1 MKPAFPKKTQ
11 NLPESKG
18 SFFEA
23 GFPLIDRCILAD

>member
-18 SFFEA
+18 SFFEN
-23 GFPLIDRCILAD
+23 GMSLIDEV